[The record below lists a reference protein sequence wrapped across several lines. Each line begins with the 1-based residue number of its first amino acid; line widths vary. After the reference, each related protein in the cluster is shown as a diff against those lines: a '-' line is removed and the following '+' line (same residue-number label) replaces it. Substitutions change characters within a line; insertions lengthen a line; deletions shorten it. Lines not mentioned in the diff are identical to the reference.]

1 MSLRRRI
8 LLLWSVAVAA
18 LLVLCGVLSINL
30 NRAQEDGAWVERTKD
45 IVLAISEVQSN
56 LRNAET
62 GQRGYLLTERASYLG
77 SYEQA
82 IAAAWEALDRAD
94 GLIQNPTQKA
104 RSAALRE
111 LIRQKLFELNET
123 ILLAKKDDFSEARRI
138 VLEDRG
144 KVLMDQINHLVSEIN
159 AVQAELLAFSRSA
172 AVAQNE
178 RVRHIVLFGGPM
190 IGIGLMLLGLT
201 TTRRIG
207 RPLRTLLEGT
217 RQLSDGNFEHRL
229 PVERDDELGMLAR
242 AFNTM
247 AESQATSLRA
257 RERADQELQKRNAEL
272 HQHDEILDL
281 LRQMAQRLQSAAN
294 EREFGMAMQQFV
306 QRIFPGRSG
315 ALYAHNNSRNLL
327 VRLAHWGDA
336 ASSTEIEPEACW
348 ALRRGQSHIITNE
361 PDVRCDHVAA
371 YTGPYACL
379 PLSARGDMVGLLY
392 LTGELTEVDQE
403 VASALVE
410 TVALA
415 LVNHRLRVSLREQ
428 SIRDPLTGL
437 FNRRYMEEALALE
450 FARGERTGEP
460 VGIIMA
466 DIDHFK
472 RFNDTFGHDA
482 GDALLRAVGQ
492 LFLIQFRHGDIA
504 CRYGGE
510 ELTVIL
516 PGIGLADLEA
526 RAALLLQAVRDL
538 SIVHKG
544 QSLGRITISLGLAVR
559 PDHGATPP
567 AVLAAAD
574 AALLR
579 AKQAG
584 RDRFETAPAL
594 LAMLSVAQ

>member
-1 MSLRRRI
+1 MSLRHRI

-18 LLVLCGVLSINL
+18 LLVLCSVLFTNL
-30 NRAQEDGAWVERTKD
+30 NHAQEDAAWVERTKD
-45 IVLAISEVQSN
+45 IVLAVSEVQSS

-62 GQRGYLLTERASYLG
+62 GQRGYLLTERATYLG

-82 IAAAWEALDRAD
+82 IAAAWDALDRAD
-94 GLIQNPTQKA
+94 GLFQNPSQKV

-111 LIRQKLFELNET
+111 LIRQKLFELNGT
-123 ILLAKKDDFSEARRI
+123 IQLAKKGDFAGARRI
-138 VLEDRG
+138 VFEDRG
-144 KVLMDQINHLVSEIN
+144 KVLMDQINHLVGEIN
-159 AVQAELLAFSRSA
+159 AVQAELLTFSRNA

-178 RVRHIVLFGGPM
+178 RVRHIVLFGGPL

-207 RPLRTLLEGT
+207 RPLQTLLEGT
-217 RQLSDGNFEHRL
+217 HQLSKGNFEHRL
-229 PVERDDELGMLAR
+229 PVERNDELGTLAK

-257 RERADQELQKRNAEL
+257 RERADQALQKSNAEL
-272 HQHDEILDL
+272 HRHDEVLDL
-281 LRQMAQRLQSAAN
+281 LRQLAQRLQSATN
-294 EREFGMAMQQFV
+294 EREFGMAMQQFAP
-306 QRIFPGRSG
+306 RIFPGRSG

-327 VRLAHWGDA
+327 VRLAQWGDT
-336 ASSTEIEPEACW
+336 ASSTEVEPEACW
-348 ALRRGQSHIITNE
+348 ALRRGQPHIVTDE
-361 PDVRCDHVAA
+361 PDVRCDHVATHA
-371 YTGPYACL
+371 EPYACL
-379 PLSARGDMVGLLY
+379 PLTAGGDMVGLLH
-392 LTGELTEVDQE
+392 LMGRLSEVDHE

-410 TVALA
+410 NVALA
-415 LVNHRLRVSLREQ
+415 LVNHRLRASLREQ

-450 FARGERTGEP
+450 FARADRTGEP

-492 LFLIQFRHGDIA
+492 LFLKQFRHGDIA

-516 PGIGLADLEA
+516 PSIGLADLEA
-526 RAALLLQAVRDL
+526 RAELVLQAVRDL

-544 QSLGRITISLGLAVR
+544 QALGRITISLGLAIR
-559 PDHGATPP
+559 LDHVATPS
-567 AVLAAAD
+567 VMLSTAD

-579 AKQAG
+579 AKQTG

-594 LAMLSVAQ
+594 VAML